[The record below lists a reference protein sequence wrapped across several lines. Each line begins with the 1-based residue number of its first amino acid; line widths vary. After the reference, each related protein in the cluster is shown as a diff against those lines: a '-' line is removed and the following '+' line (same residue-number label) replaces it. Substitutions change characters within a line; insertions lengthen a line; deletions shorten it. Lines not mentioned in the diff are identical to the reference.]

1 MATIKQVIAAIGHD
15 GTMGPNQKRFVID
28 AISRAETWISLSS
41 PAKPRKITNSK
52 NLMPLEDW
60 EVANGQLRT
69 SMLSEWVK
77 ARGLCPVMV
86 AQMVAEFRT
95 EMMAKGKQYNNF
107 KAAFQTYLT
116 KGYLSKPLT
125 ACTLERSTYKSQTVI
140 ETKGGV
146 L

>member
-15 GTMGPNQKRFVID
+15 GSMGPNQKAFVIA
-28 AISRAETWISLSS
+28 AIQRAETWIGLTA

-52 NLMPLEDW
+52 TLMPLEDW
-60 EVANGQLRT
+60 EAANGQLRT
-69 SMLSEWVK
+69 NMLTDWVK

-86 AQMVAEFRT
+86 AQMIAEFRT

-125 ACTLERSTYKSQTVI
+125 ACTLERSTFKAQTVI
-140 ETKGGV
+140 ETRGGT